1 MTKLTVD
8 LEDLKP
14 LIKQA
19 QDTKGNI
26 EQLYNQSRIYLS
38 IARSDSNMAETYYRN
53 SKTQLDTIVNVLQ
66 TTYNALMELQAAEPP
81 RS

>member
-26 EQLYNQSRIYLS
+26 EQLYNQSKIYLS
-38 IARSDSNMAETYYRN
+38 IARSDSNMTETYYRN

>member
-26 EQLYNQSRIYLS
+26 EQLYNQSKIYLS

-66 TTYNALMELQAAEPP
+66 TTYNALMGL
-81 RS
+81 